1 MKEKHKNSK
10 DNMHFIKEIIMEE
23 RHEEYR
29 RLKEK
34 EKMNE
39 MKITVNF
46 NSSLYEKRQRSLEIK
61 LKE

>member
-1 MKEKHKNSK
+1 
-10 DNMHFIKEIIMEE
+10 MEE